1 MVVDKVRVRYA
12 PSPTGEPH
20 VGNIRTALFDW
31 LLARKTGG
39 EFIVRVEDTDQD
51 REVEG
56 SIELQKNSL
65 LWLDLDWDEGLG
77 KEGPYG
83 PYVQSERLDYYSA
96 AAESL
101 IASGD
106 AYRCYCTPRRLSA
119 LRADQ
124 VTQKFS
130 KLGYDRKCRG
140 LKDDER
146 DLLENTK
153 SHSVVRFA
161 MPDTGTSEI
170 VDMVRG
176 RIVFENSLLED
187 FVIVKADGFPT
198 YHLASVVDDHYMMI
212 THVLRGEEWVS
223 SVPRHVQLY
232 RALGWEQPTFAHLP
246 AILAADKTKLS
257 KRHGATSVMEYR
269 EMGYLPDAMVNFLS
283 LLGWSIDGE
292 TSLIDRN
299 DLVENFDPSRI
310 NVSGA
315 VFDSEK
321 LDWMNGQY
329 IKLMAPDKL
338 GGILF
343 EYWNDFPPEE
353 FEYFPTLEECKS
365 VAPLLK
371 DRLKTLRDAAP
382 LITFVFKDTFE
393 YSLEDLVQNGMDNS
407 GTFQLLS
414 ASEKTL
420 SELEV
425 FSADSIEVALRGL
438 ADELGVKVGQ
448 LLGTLRVATS
458 GQKVSPPLFDS
469 LEVLGRDKVLSL
481 LENAKLI
488 AESS

>member
-1 MVVDKVRVRYA
+1 MVVEKVRVRYA

-39 EFIVRVEDTDQD
+39 EFIVRVEDTDQG
-51 REVEG
+51 RKVEG

-65 LWLDLDWDEGLG
+65 LWLGLDWDEGLD
-77 KEGPYG
+77 KEWPYG
-83 PYVQSERLDYYSA
+83 PDIQSERWDYYSA
-96 AAESL
+96 AADAL
-101 IASGD
+101 IASGN
-106 AYRCYCTPRRLSA
+106 AYRCYCTPERLSA
-119 LRADQ
+119 LRTKQ
-124 VTQKFS
+124 VNQKLS
-130 KLGYDRKCRG
+130 KLGYDRKCRS
-140 LKDDER
+140 LEDDER

-153 SHSVVRFA
+153 FPSVVRFA
-161 MPDTGTSEI
+161 MPDTGISEI

-176 RIVFENSLLED
+176 RIAFENNLLED
-187 FVIVKADGFPT
+187 FVIIKADGFPT
-198 YHLASVVDDHYMMI
+198 YHLASVVDDHHMMI

-223 SVPRHVQLY
+223 SIPRHVQLY
-232 RALGWEQPTFAHLP
+232 DALGWKQPKFAHLP
-246 AILAADKTKLS
+246 AILAPDKTKLS
-257 KRHGATSVMEYR
+257 KRHGATSVLEYR
-269 EMGYLPDAMVNFLS
+269 EMGYLPDALVNFLS

-329 IKLMAPDKL
+329 IKRMDLDRL
-338 GGILF
+338 GHILF
-343 EYWNDFPPEE
+343 GYWNDFPPEE
-353 FEYFPTLEECKS
+353 FDHFPTLEESKS
-365 VAPLLK
+365 VAPLVQ

-382 LITFVFKDTFE
+382 LITFVFKDTIE
-393 YSLEDLVQNGMDNS
+393 YGLENLVQNGMDNS
-407 GTFQLLS
+407 GTFRLLS
-414 ASEKTL
+414 SSEKTL

-425 FSADSIEVALRGL
+425 FSAASIELALRGL
-438 ADELGVKVGQ
+438 ADDLGVKVGQ

-481 LENAKLI
+481 LENGKVI
-488 AESS
+488 ADSS

>member
-1 MVVDKVRVRYA
+1 M
-12 PSPTGEPH
+12 
-20 VGNIRTALFDW
+20 
-31 LLARKTGG
+31 
-39 EFIVRVEDTDQD
+39 
-51 REVEG
+51 
-56 SIELQKNSL
+56 
-65 LWLDLDWDEGLG
+65 
-77 KEGPYG
+77 
-83 PYVQSERLDYYSA
+83 
-96 AAESL
+96 
-101 IASGD
+101 
-106 AYRCYCTPRRLSA
+106 
-119 LRADQ
+119 
-124 VTQKFS
+124 TQKLS

-414 ASEKTL
+414 ASEKAL

-469 LEVLGRDKVLSL
+469 LEVLGRDKVFSL

-488 AESS
+488 AESSLSS